1 MTPTEWVLVTSIL
14 LFALIE
20 VVCEKTG
27 RRRLVYLFKPLTT
40 LLIIIFAMSRA
51 PMQGEGYKFLI
62 VAGLIF
68 SMCGDIFLM
77 LPRDRFMAGLVSF
90 LIAHLFY
97 IAGFLRGFL
106 GIVGF
111 WPLAPLG
118 LYGVAMYRFLSP
130 GLGKMR
136 LPVVAYMAVIVAM
149 GWLACAAWVRDPR
162 TLTLF
167 GAVGALLFIAS
178 DSILATARF
187 RSPLPGSKGLIM
199 ATYYAA
205 QLLIAAS
212 I

>member
-1 MTPTEWVLVTSIL
+1 
-14 LFALIE
+14 
-20 VVCEKTG
+20 
-27 RRRLVYLFKPLTT
+27 
-40 LLIIIFAMSRA
+40 
-51 PMQGEGYKFLI
+51 MQGEGYKFLI
-62 VAGLIF
+62 IAGLVF
-68 SMCGDIFLM
+68 SMWGDIFLM
-77 LPRDRFMAGLVSF
+77 LPRDQFMAGLVSF

-97 IAGFLRGFL
+97 IAAFARGFP
-106 GIVGF
+106 GIVGV

-118 LYGVAMYRFLSP
+118 LYGAVMYRFLSP

-136 LPVVAYMAVIVAM
+136 LPVVIYMAVIVTM
-149 GWLACAAWVRDPR
+149 GWLACAAWTGNPEK
-162 TLTLF
+162 LALF